1 MTEDPIHLLAPE
13 SFKLD
18 TLAMFDEQD
27 IEIDLEVA
35 YSGQGTQLITFLL
48 GEERYGVE
56 IVKIRELIS
65 FPESITPIPGMPGY
79 VAGMINLRGLVIP
92 VVDLRLRFGM
102 PAGEYHRFTVVIVVQ
117 IAQKCIGISV
127 DSVSDVIFLEDEN
140 LQEIPEDSTNI
151 DTEFLKGVVCVR
163 EEMVILLD
171 VERLFSSEELLR
183 IAQYASTLAEGS

>member
-1 MTEDPIHLLAPE
+1 
-13 SFKLD
+13 
-18 TLAMFDEQD
+18 
-27 IEIDLEVA
+27 
-35 YSGQGTQLITFLL
+35 
-48 GEERYGVE
+48 
-56 IVKIRELIS
+56 
-65 FPESITPIPGMPGY
+65 
-79 VAGMINLRGLVIP
+79 MINLRGLVIP

-102 PAGEYHRFTVVIVVQ
+102 PAGEYHRFTVVIIVQ
-117 IAQKCIGISV
+117 IAQKCIGIIV

-183 IAQYASTLAEGS
+183 IAQHASTLVEGAAGSKCTLYYL